1 MEALETILIGLAIT
15 AARATDV
22 TIGTLRVI
30 SVIDGRMKTAFA
42 LGFVE
47 VSIWLAVISATLSKI
62 NENLWLAGF
71 FALGFS
77 LGNVLGIYMERK
89 LPLGN
94 LTVRVVGG
102 EEVRDIAQKIW
113 EAGAGATL
121 VKGQGRSGER
131 WLLFSFLPK
140 KHMSKI
146 SAILKPY
153 REAIFYTF
161 DYGGTANKTLLTA
174 DARPRAARGFLKRK

>member
-1 MEALETILIGLAIT
+1 MLETILIGLAIML
-15 AARATDV
+15 ARATDV

-30 SVIDGRMKTAFA
+30 SVIDGRMRTAFL

-47 VSIWLAVISATLSKI
+47 VSIWLVVISATLSKI
-62 NENLWLAGF
+62 EENPWLAVF

-77 LGNVLGIYMERK
+77 LGNVLGIFVEQK

-102 EEVRDIAQKIW
+102 EAVREIAQKIW
-113 EAGAGATL
+113 DAGAGATL
-121 VKGQGRSGER
+121 VEGQGRHGQR

-140 KHMSKI
+140 KSMAKVSE
-146 SAILKPY
+146 ILKPY
-153 REAIFYTF
+153 REEIFYTF

>member
-1 MEALETILIGLAIT
+1 MLETLLVGVVIML
-15 AARATDV
+15 ARAGDV

-30 SVIDGRMKTAFA
+30 SVIDGRMKTAFM
-42 LGFVE
+42 LGLVE
-47 VSIWLAVISATLSKI
+47 VTIWLAVITATLSKVE
-62 NENLWLAGF
+62 ENPWLAVF

-77 LGNVLGIYMERK
+77 LGNVLGILMERK

-102 EEVRDIAQKIW
+102 DAVREIAKMIW
-113 EAGAGATL
+113 DAGAGATL
-121 VKGQGRSGER
+121 VKGEGRTGER
-131 WLLFSFLPK
+131 WMLFSFLPK
-140 KHMSKI
+140 KHMPKVA
-146 SAILKPY
+146 AILKPY
-153 REAIFYTF
+153 KDEIFYTF